1 MGLRTWSNE
10 QLGILDKEYPTAN
23 LSELAARLER
33 QVTAIRAKAKCRGL
47 VRSSDARAWNSDKKE
62 RLIALYP
69 NHTNIE
75 IASLLGSTESAV
87 AAMAFKLKLRK
98 SPEFMFEHSSK
109 GFFPKG
115 HKPANKGIKQT
126 EYMSEAQIEKTK
138 RTRFKKGHVPKNHKP
153 VGYERINRDGYI
165 EVKTAEPNVFV
176 PKHRLLWIEHNGE
189 IPSGYNIQFRD
200 GNKLNVCIDNL
211 YMISRAQQLKTE
223 NSMYARYPEDVQY
236 LIKLKGALNRQIN
249 KATKKKN

>member
-23 LSELAARLER
+23 LSELAARLGR

-47 VRSSDARAWNSDKKE
+47 VRSSDARVWNSNKKE
-62 RLIALYP
+62 RLVALYP

-75 IASLLGSTESAV
+75 IASLLDSTESAV
-87 AAMAFKLKLRK
+87 AAMAFKLNLRK

-115 HKPANKGIKQT
+115 HKPANKGLKQK
-126 EYMSEAQIEKTK
+126 EYMSETQIEKTK

-153 VGYERINRDGYI
+153 VGYERINKDGYI

-176 PKHRLLWIEHNGE
+176 SKHRLLWIEHNGE

-200 GNKLNVCIDNL
+200 GNKLNVSIDNL
-211 YMISRAQQLKTE
+211 VLVSKSDNMLSNTIHRYPSELKT
-223 NSMYARYPEDVQY
+223 AIRT
-236 LIKLKGALNRQIN
+236 IGKLKRTIE
-249 KATKKKN
+249 KYEK